1 MTLWTA
7 VGTKEYPFQG
17 NFDGKDHT
25 IRGLCVIGNES
36 DPGLFGC
43 VGSNGSVCS
52 LTLEKALVTG
62 KTGVGAIVGNHQGM
76 LSDVISRATAQDVVV
91 IGRKNTLTT
100 ERDEMDRINGIGG
113 IVGRHTAGE
122 LTGCSLRGEESRIPY
137 GGGGIV
143 GYVDG
148 GNITSC
154 ANYSDLR
161 SSGGDLGGIV
171 DFVFQGYLR
180 DCNNYGNLEL
190 TYHSES
196 SINLAG
202 IVAGTFSSNWNDIVI
217 DGCFNYGDVL
227 QKEREDAVDGNCMD
241 SIGGISGRHGGGVI
255 GNCGNYGTVGVIT
268 KKNDLS
274 YARIGGAYGYLQ
286 V

>member
-1 MTLWTA
+1 M
-7 VGTKEYPFQG
+7 
-17 NFDGKDHT
+17 
-25 IRGLCVIGNES
+25 
-36 DPGLFGC
+36 
-43 VGSNGSVCS
+43 
-52 LTLEKALVTG
+52 
-62 KTGVGAIVGNHQGM
+62 
-76 LSDVISRATAQDVVV
+76 
-91 IGRKNTLTT
+91 
-100 ERDEMDRINGIGG
+100 
-113 IVGRHTAGE
+113 
-122 LTGCSLRGEESRIPY
+122 
-137 GGGGIV
+137 
-143 GYVDG
+143 
-148 GNITSC
+148 
-154 ANYSDLR
+154 
-161 SSGGDLGGIV
+161 

-286 V
+286 VGGIVAGLDQLL